1 MADLTTFDLIWP
13 WRYWPRVMK
22 FTHNR
27 VPHGPHLPSK
37 FRLSSSSGSWDLRG
51 GTSAPLPLHTGPI
64 ARSSTTWVKK
74 SNFVDVQ
81 WNLYQ
86 FVQKWSYYIAV
97 VFVFQHNCYFMAKT
111 QLKHELRNR
120 LDRTRP
126 PHSST
131 TYLWSTKTITIWGG
145 IPHLYT
151 SNDSSGSAEHT

>member
-1 MADLTTFDLIWP
+1 M
-13 WRYWPRVMK
+13 
-22 FTHNR
+22 
-27 VPHGPHLPSK
+27 
-37 FRLSSSSGSWDLRG
+37 SGR
-51 GTSAPLPLHTGPI
+51 PHTGPI

-151 SNDSSGSAEHT
+151 SNDSSRSAEHTQPHENGEFLLGYDVLAPQRFKDENIISHNWCHTQIDF